1 MTSVASPPCFFVG
14 AGGAGTA
21 LVLLNPSLVG
31 RSVMAHVLH
40 APGEGLAPAILH
52 HCLRDGDAESS
63 ETGTLSIVNVCML

>member
-1 MTSVASPPCFFVG
+1 MTSVASPPCFLVG

-21 LVLLNPSLVG
+21 LVTAEALTG
-31 RSVMAHVLH
+31 GSVMAHVLH
-40 APGEGLAPAILH
+40 APGEGLALAILH